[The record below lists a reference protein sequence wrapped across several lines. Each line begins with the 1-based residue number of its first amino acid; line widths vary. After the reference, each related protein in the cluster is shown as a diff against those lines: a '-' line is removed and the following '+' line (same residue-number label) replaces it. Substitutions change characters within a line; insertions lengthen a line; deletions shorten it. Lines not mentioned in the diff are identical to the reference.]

1 MAWIRTVP
9 PDEARGLLAEQY
21 EAAVAR
27 AGRVYQIVQS
37 MSLAPGILDVGMGR
51 MLPLTRKAR
60 TVSGTG
66 RVGGRGRLSRSKSLS
81 GILRHRRKVG
91 LKHPKKSYHH
101 GDHATYRP
109 HANHLA

>member
-37 MSLAPGILDVGMGR
+37 MSLAPGILDASMRHFGQIAHAREG
-51 MLPLTRKAR
+51 LTRSNRELVAVV
-60 TVSGTG
+60 VSVVNGC
-66 RVGGRGRLSRSKSLS
+66 
-81 GILRHRRKVG
+81 H
-91 LKHPKKSYHH
+91 Y
-101 GDHATYRP
+101 
-109 HANHLA
+109 